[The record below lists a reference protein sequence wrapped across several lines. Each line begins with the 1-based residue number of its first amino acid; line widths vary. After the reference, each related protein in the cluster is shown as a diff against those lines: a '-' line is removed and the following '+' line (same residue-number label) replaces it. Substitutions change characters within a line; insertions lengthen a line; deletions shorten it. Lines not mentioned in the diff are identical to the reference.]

1 MWSELVRATSTVCP
15 ASVVLWVSESGA
27 WEACGWMMI
36 RKGSQRQGKG
46 MDKNRAGVG
55 ITDNVRLGS
64 GEMVLELLE
73 RNEAG
78 KGKRMET
85 GKLLQRDLRK

>member
-1 MWSELVRATSTVCP
+1 
-15 ASVVLWVSESGA
+15 
-27 WEACGWMMI
+27 MMI

-46 MDKNRAGVG
+46 IDKNRAGVR

-73 RNEAG
+73 RNETG

-85 GKLLQRDLRK
+85 GEVAAKGLAEVSEMRLGWR